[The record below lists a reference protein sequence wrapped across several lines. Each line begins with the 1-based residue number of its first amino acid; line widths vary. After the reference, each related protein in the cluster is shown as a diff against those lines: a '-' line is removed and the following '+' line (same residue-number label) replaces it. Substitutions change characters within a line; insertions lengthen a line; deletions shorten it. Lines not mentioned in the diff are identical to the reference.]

1 MPQIW
6 KQNSRIQN
14 PPFLGKIRLSH
25 SFITTAEEFG
35 HTSRSLLCFTTS
47 PNKTLPQQ
55 LQSIT
60 ILCTAEKHGKL
71 QILLNIALLHWLQ
84 IKLSACTLLLLHGSF
99 RVKKWG
105 FERAVSKLVFLALNK
120 LVGPHG
126 VHWGQFWPPPAIL
139 GSIFT
144 PGWLFGYVEHPKFQI
159 SFWSHFLWFCC
170 PFCIQ
175 RDGISPLL
183 MFKVQNRP

>member
-1 MPQIW
+1 MYYETGETNSVPMPG
-6 KQNSRIQN
+6 SDLV
-14 PPFLGKIRLSH
+14 PFTDVTIANLKLEKIKNR
-25 SFITTAEEFG
+25 
-35 HTSRSLLCFTTS
+35 
-47 PNKTLPQQ
+47 
-55 LQSIT
+55 
-60 ILCTAEKHGKL
+60 KL
-71 QILLNIALLHWLQ
+71 QNAIAAARASVWVCLIGLNSYPRKTVYCQLP
-84 IKLSACTLLLLHGSF
+84 SSGSF

-105 FERAVSKLVFLALNK
+105 FERAVSKLFFLALNK

-126 VHWGQFWPPPAIL
+126 VHRGQFWPPPAIL